1 MASDETRLS
10 HLFVFGEEARQT
22 TLRHK
27 RTVDRAIEPQSS
39 TISVQFASERH
50 NFAAKLHGPPIMKR
64 FICLCLLLMT
74 SSGCAGLLHEL
85 QPHRLWRMNY
95 QESSGRMDGAYFSL
109 SDPLDE
115 PVATPEIADENI

>member
-1 MASDETRLS
+1 MSSDETRLS
-10 HLFVFGEEARQT
+10 HSFVFCEEVCET
-22 TLRHK
+22 TLCHN
-27 RTVDRAIEPQSS
+27 RAVGCAIAPQSS

-95 QESSGRMDGAYFSL
+95 QESSGRMDGAYFSM

-115 PVATPEIADENI
+115 PIATPEIADEDI

>member
-1 MASDETRLS
+1 MI
-10 HLFVFGEEARQT
+10 
-22 TLRHK
+22 K
-27 RTVDRAIEPQSS
+27 RTVDRSIDPQSS

-50 NFAAKLHGPPIMKR
+50 HFAAKLHGPPNMKR

-95 QESSGRMDGAYFSL
+95 QESSGRMDGAFLSL

-115 PVATPEIADENI
+115 PVPELEQTSKPVPEQKSAQ